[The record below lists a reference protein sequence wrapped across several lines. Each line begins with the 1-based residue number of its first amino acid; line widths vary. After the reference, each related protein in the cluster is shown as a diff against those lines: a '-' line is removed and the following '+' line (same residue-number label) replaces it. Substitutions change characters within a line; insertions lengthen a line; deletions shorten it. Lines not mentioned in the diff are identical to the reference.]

1 MSSGGRSDAENE
13 FLAEAQELVEGMSRD
28 LLLLDQSMR
37 EGEPSPEL
45 LNGLFR
51 GVHTLKGLSGM
62 FGFHTVGRL
71 AHVLEDLLDHVRLG
85 RATLDPDTL
94 DVLFQ
99 GVEGFTRLLS
109 SGRET
114 GAAPVIDVED
124 FGARVRAVIR
134 ARASKHDP
142 LEDYEIDQSLLS
154 VLTEYEEHRLRTHL
168 ERGHRVIRVG
178 VRLPL
183 DAIEQALEQLKQRIA
198 PIGEVMSYLP
208 NVSGDDPDLIG
219 LELLVA
225 TTATDDDLTNV
236 LAMEATLVTIR
247 RKIRGSLAPQRP
259 SVLPAGPNA
268 NASAAQPS
276 GTSAGTSGGT
286 PAGTADG
293 TPAGTA
299 DGAALA
305 AVDAGPADLARG
317 GQLSLRSLTN
327 VVRVDVRKLDHLM
340 NAVAELGTVRSMFGR
355 LLERLPALGVS
366 RDLLLDAQRAQRS
379 FDRRLAE
386 VQTAVLDVRMVPLAQ
401 VFDKLAVA
409 VRQLARDQGKRVQ
422 LVVKGADTE
431 VDKLIAEEIADPLM
445 HLIRNAIDHGVEDEP
460 TRVAAKKPPLS
471 RLTIHAYQRGNQV
484 VLELS
489 DDGRGIDHELL
500 GKVAVERGVLRKEEL
515 DELSPRDML
524 ELIFMPAFST
534 RADVSDVSGRG
545 VGLDVV
551 KTNVQ
556 RLGGTVEVRTVLG
569 TGTTF
574 VITLPITLAIIRALV
589 FQVRGRMM
597 SIPLAAVQEVSRL
610 EPDAVCTIEGR
621 EALDL
626 RGSTLPLARLGQL
639 LRLAERPNAGSEHH
653 VIVLFAGNRRLG
665 LVVERLLGQQDIVI
679 KPLGPSLSGVRGIAG
694 ATDLG
699 AQQLVLVLDAAALLD
714 EVLVLKGTRISAG
727 GVV

>member
-1 MSSGGRSDAENE
+1 MSGRSDAENE

-85 RATLDPDTL
+85 RATLDPDTI

-99 GVEGFTRLLS
+99 GVESFTRLLA

-114 GAAPVIDVED
+114 GATPAIDVED

-142 LEDYEIDQSLLS
+142 LEDYELDSSLLS

-168 ERGHRVIRVG
+168 ERGHRVVRVG

-183 DAIEQALEQLKQRIA
+183 DAIEQSLEQLKQRIA

-219 LELLVA
+219 LELLIA
-225 TTATDDDLTNV
+225 TTASDEDLKNV
-236 LAMEATLVTIR
+236 LAIEATLNTVR
-247 RKIRGSLAPQRP
+247 RKVRGSIAPQR
-259 SVLPAGPNA
+259 
-268 NASAAQPS
+268 ASIP
-276 GTSAGTSGGT
+276 
-286 PAGTADG
+286 PAGTAVG
-293 TPAGTA
+293 PTPAAAAAPGAAAGGAGGAAQPAAEATALTAPDGAGGA
-299 DGAALA
+299 DGK
-305 AVDAGPADLARG
+305 GG

-340 NAVAELGTVRSMFGR
+340 NAVAELGTVRSMLGR
-355 LLERLPALGVS
+355 LLDRLPALGVS
-366 RDLLLDAQRAQRS
+366 RELLLDAQRAQRS

-386 VQTAVLDVRMVPLAQ
+386 VQTAVLDVRMVPLSQ

-409 VRQLARDQGKRVQ
+409 VRQLAREQGKRVQ

-445 HLIRNAIDHGVEDEP
+445 HLVRNAIDHGVEDEQ
-460 TRVAAKKPPLS
+460 TRIAAQKQPLS
-471 RLTIHAYQRGNQV
+471 RLTVHAYQRGNQV
-484 VLELS
+484 VLEIS

-500 GKVAVERGVLRKEEL
+500 GKVAVERGVLKKEEL

-556 RLGGTVEVRTVLG
+556 RLGGTVEVRTVIG

-589 FQVRGRMM
+589 FQVRGRVM

-610 EPDAVCTIEGR
+610 EPDAVRTIEGR

-639 LRLAERPNAGSEHH
+639 LRLSESVQSGGEQH
-653 VIVLFAGNRRLG
+653 VIVLLAGNRRLG

-679 KPLGPSLSGVRGIAG
+679 KPLGPSLRAVRGIAG

-699 AQQLVLVLDAAALLD
+699 GQQLVLVLDAAALLD
-714 EVLVLKGTRISAG
+714 EVLASKGTRLHA
-727 GVV
+727 GVVA

>member
-1 MSSGGRSDAENE
+1 MTGGGRSDAEQE

-28 LLLLDQSMR
+28 LLLLEQSMR
-37 EGEPSPEL
+37 DGEPSAEL

-62 FGFHTVGRL
+62 FGFNTVGRL

-85 RATLDPDTL
+85 RATLDSDTM

-99 GVEGFTRLLS
+99 GVESFTRLLA

-114 GAAPVIDVED
+114 GATPQIDVED

-142 LEDYEIDQSLLS
+142 LEDYELDASLLS

-168 ERGHRVIRVG
+168 ERGHRVIRVA

-183 DAIEQALEQLKQRIA
+183 DSIEQALEQLKQRIA
-198 PIGEVMSYLP
+198 PIGEVLSYLP

-225 TTATDDDLTNV
+225 TTASDDDLRAV
-236 LAMEATLVTIR
+236 LAIEATLIAIR
-247 RKIRGSLAPQRP
+247 RRVRGSIAPPRHSMP
-259 SVLPAGPNA
+259 APAGPGA
-268 NASAAQPS
+268 
-276 GTSAGTSGGT
+276 
-286 PAGTADG
+286 AGTAVG
-293 TPAGTA
+293 ATPAAAAGETS
-299 DGAALA
+299 ALA
-305 AVDAGPADLARG
+305 IPDVVTGPDAARG
-317 GQLSLRSLTN
+317 TQLSLRSLTN

-355 LLERLPALGVS
+355 LIERLPALGVS
-366 RDLLLDAQRAQRS
+366 REVLLDAQRMQRS
-379 FDRRLAE
+379 FDRRLTE
-386 VQTAVLDVRMVPLAQ
+386 VQTAVLDVRMVPLSQ

-409 VRQLARDQGKRVQ
+409 VRQLAREQGKRVQ

-445 HLIRNAIDHGVEDEP
+445 HLVRNAIDHGIEDD
-460 TRVAAKKPPLS
+460 AARIAVQKQPLS
-471 RLTIHAYQRGNQV
+471 KLSVHAYQRGNQV
-484 VLELS
+484 VLEIT
-489 DDGRGIDHELL
+489 DDGRGIDHEMI
-500 GKVAVERGVLRKEEL
+500 GKVAVERGVLHKEEL

-534 RADVSDVSGRG
+534 RTDVSNVSGRG

-556 RLGGTVEVRTVLG
+556 RLGGTVEVRTTIGVS
-569 TGTTF
+569 TTF

-589 FQVRGRMM
+589 FQVRGRVM

-610 EPDAVCTIEGR
+610 EDGAVRTIEGR

-626 RGSTLPLARLGQL
+626 RGSTLPLARLGQM
-639 LRLAERPNAGSEHH
+639 LRLSALPNGLAEQN
-653 VIVLFAGNRRLG
+653 VIVLLAGNRRLG

-679 KPLGPSLSGVRGIAG
+679 KPLGPSLRAVRGVAG

-699 AQQLVLVLDAAALLD
+699 GQQLVLVLDASALLD
-714 EVLVLKGTRISAG
+714 EVLAAKGSRLSAG
-727 GVV
+727 GVA

>member
-1 MSSGGRSDAENE
+1 MSGRSDAENE

-37 EGEPSPEL
+37 EGEPSPDL

-62 FGFHTVGRL
+62 FGFNTVGRL

-85 RATLDPDTL
+85 RATLDPDTV

-99 GVEGFTRLLS
+99 GVESFTRLLA

-114 GAAPVIDVED
+114 GAAPPIDVED

-142 LEDYEIDQSLLS
+142 LEDYELDQSLLS

-168 ERGHRVIRVG
+168 ERGHRVIRVA

-183 DAIEQALEQLKQRIA
+183 DAIEQSLEQLKQRIA

-225 TTATDDDLTNV
+225 TTASDEDLKNV
-236 LAMEATLVTIR
+236 LGIEATLNAVR
-247 RKIRGSLAPQRP
+247 RKIRGSIAPQRL
-259 SVLPAGPNA
+259 SVPAAAPAAGGPAPAGGGPAPAAAGGQAGAAAEASALAVNDPNA
-268 NASAAQPS
+268 NA
-276 GTSAGTSGGT
+276 
-286 PAGTADG
+286 
-293 TPAGTA
+293 
-299 DGAALA
+299 
-305 AVDAGPADLARG
+305 DAKG

-340 NAVAELGTVRSMFGR
+340 NAVAELGTVRSMLGR
-355 LLERLPALGVS
+355 LLDRLPGLGVS
-366 RDLLLDAQRAQRS
+366 RELLLDAQRAQRS

-386 VQTAVLDVRMVPLAQ
+386 VQTAVLDVRMVPLSQ

-409 VRQLARDQGKRVQ
+409 VRQLAREQGKRVQ

-445 HLIRNAIDHGVEDEP
+445 HLVRNAIDHGVEDEP
-460 TRVAAKKPPLS
+460 TRIAAQKQPLS
-471 RLTIHAYQRGNQV
+471 RLTVHAYQRGNQV
-484 VLELS
+484 VLEIS

-534 RADVSDVSGRG
+534 RTDVSNVSGRG

-556 RLGGTVEVRTVLG
+556 RLGGTVEVRTTIGVS
-569 TGTTF
+569 TTF

-589 FQVRGRMM
+589 FQVRGRVM

-610 EPDAVCTIEGR
+610 EDGAVRTIEGR

-626 RGSTLPLARLGQL
+626 RGSTLPLARLGQM
-639 LRLAERPNAGSEHH
+639 LRLSALPNGLAEQN
-653 VIVLFAGNRRLG
+653 VIVLLAGNRRLG

-679 KPLGPSLSGVRGIAG
+679 KPLGPSLRAVRGIAG

-699 AQQLVLVLDAAALLD
+699 GQKLVLVLDAAALLD
-714 EVLVLKGTRISAG
+714 EVLAAKGTRLHAG
-727 GVV
+727 AMQ